1 MAVETKILSNVNDN
15 DISYTAPEGGFV
27 GRLHGEIVVDTA
39 VVGIGSTVYNCASNG
54 PTYIRILP
62 PENLEDPYVLLE
74 DVDYIKKVFTAT
86 KEILF
91 YPGVPVQI
99 KEDWTLEIVGDCPAS
114 FILMGYIED

>member
-1 MAVETKILSNVNDN
+1 MAVETKILCNFRDN
-15 DISYTAPEGGFV
+15 EISYTAPEGGFV
-27 GRLHGEIVVDTA
+27 GRLHGEIVIDTA
-39 VVGIGSTVYNCASNG
+39 VGIGSTVYNCALTG
-54 PTYIRILP
+54 TTYIRILP

-74 DVDYIKKVFTAT
+74 DVDYIKKVFTPT

-91 YPGVPVQI
+91 YPGVPVQL